1 MTARN
6 VRRRRAG
13 FTLME
18 VLLVLAILVIIGS
31 IVVVNFTGIM
41 GGADEDSS
49 QIQVDNVANAC
60 KLFKTQM
67 GRAPTDLTELVNKP
81 AQIPRGR
88 NWRGPYMDEIPN
100 DQWDRALQYTSNTQ
114 TNTFEVRSAGTDG
127 QFNTEDDLIG
137 KG

>member
-6 VRRRRAG
+6 VRRRPAG

-41 GGADEDSS
+41 GGADEDTS
-49 QIQVDNVANAC
+49 QVQVDNVAKAC
-60 KLFKTQM
+60 GLFKIQM
-67 GRAPTDLTELVNKP
+67 GRVPNDLTELLNKP

-88 NWRGPYMDEIPN
+88 NWKGPYMDEIPR
-100 DQWDRALQYTSNTQ
+100 DTFDRDLQYS
-114 TNTFEVRSAGTDG
+114 TNENSFEVRSAGPDG
-127 QFNTEDDLIG
+127 QYNTEDDLTA